1 MAKFSRSLKVT
12 VLCVSWYLLSTT
24 NNILGK
30 KILVQYPYPLTIT
43 LFHMLSSSFM
53 VYPVLLMAGINTQYR
68 YSKHF
73 MLRFIIPLGFGK
85 LFGSIASHISIWRVT
100 ISYAHTVK
108 ASLPIFTVLLG
119 RLIYKDLQ
127 SYQVYLSLLPI
138 VFGVAIA
145 TITEL
150 SFEFYGMC
158 SALLATFIFALQ
170 NLYSKLA
177 IKEVRLHPLQMLV
190 TISQIS
196 LVICLPLWIFIDTP
210 KMANDINLRST
221 ADQLDLLGR
230 LSMSSFINFLQSIV
244 SFSVLHLLSP
254 LSYSVANATKRVLII
269 TVSLATL
276 HNPVTLVNFFGMML
290 AVLGVYLY
298 NRAKIS
304 QGTIKS
310 ILPTALNDQL
320 SERISDSSP
329 RYRAFI
335 KSNTFI

>member
-170 NLYSKLA
+170 NLYSKL
-177 IKEVRLHPLQMLV
+177 H
-190 TISQIS
+190 
-196 LVICLPLWIFIDTP
+196 
-210 KMANDINLRST
+210 ST

-254 LSYSVANATKRVLII
+254 LSYSVANATKRVLVI

-310 ILPTALNDQL
+310 ILPTTLNDQL
-320 SERISDSSP
+320 SEKVSDSSP